1 MFEAKINI
9 YKVIKML
16 AKIKYDEDFF
26 KRPLDTNS
34 QWYKLSRS
42 KIDYRQISFDRINRE
57 RPGLSDQL
65 NKKVPIFEMAG
76 QLNDNPLFKKSF
88 GLPPSSK
95 YSTGYHRVANYE
107 KLPPNYY
114 YDHQRAVDDFGEDRF
129 WEDDIIYSLK
139 YDAYNF
145 WWFDTCLIPEQ
156 LQLLIG
162 AASGLRLGYYGGTL
176 TDDDFAEKYNY
187 KYSPSRDLA
196 TSTFLHFAS
205 MQENP
210 QAFIHKTSY
219 ITAPYMPYVEQQKI
233 FMSPASKTT
242 FNSGNPT
249 DYTGIVATIYGIG
262 ELVEVFSDT
271 SKSSLDRINRQ
282 KMFNDFFQAL
292 DNANWLVA
300 DKLADQLINLTD
312 GTGWAPY
319 IGYGDFSLFIQRMN
333 IPSEYIMTHALTNFQ
348 DEILTNAFAATQI
361 NNRVMDAA
369 YKIQTGNSLDIYD
382 ELVSTPLGQV
392 KNTAMNLLYDET
404 VTMVL
409 RTRRAISNHIM
420 VGGTVESAQEILKSA
435 PSNQDAIEILESK
448 MIEIAID
455 EEIKNANLS
464 EKV

>member
-34 QWYKLSRS
+34 QWYKLSRT
-42 KIDYRQISFDRINRE
+42 KMDYRQISFDRMNRE
-57 RPGLSDQL
+57 RPGLSE
-65 NKKVPIFEMAG
+65 KIKSTPPIFVEVATQSNTPGMKKTFG
-76 QLNDNPLFKKSF
+76 VSNEKYNSGNWMVENYDPLPSNFTYNRAIKE
-88 GLPPSSK
+88 LP
-95 YSTGYHRVANYE
+95 
-107 KLPPNYY
+107 
-114 YDHQRAVDDFGEDRF
+114 DRF
-129 WEDDIIYSLK
+129 WEDDIIYAQR
-139 YDAYNF
+139 YDAYN
-145 WWFDTCLIPEQ
+145 WWWLDTCLIPEQ
-156 LQLLIG
+156 LSYIISGNQRALI
-162 AASGLRLGYYGGTL
+162 L
-176 TDDDFAEKYNY
+176 NY
-187 KYSPSRDLA
+187 LSNGNEYSPSRDLA
-196 TSTFLHFAS
+196 SSTILHFAS

-210 QAFIHKTSY
+210 QAFIHKMSYVTS
-219 ITAPYMPYVEQQKI
+219 PYMPYVEQNKI
-233 FMSPASKTT
+233 YTQPGSKNI
-242 FNSGNPT
+242 FDARNPKHT
-249 DYTGIVATIYGIG
+249 TGIIATIYGIG
-262 ELVEVFSDT
+262 EILEVFNDN
-271 SKSSLDRINRQ
+271 SKSSIDRKNRQ
-282 KMFNDFFQAL
+282 KMFKDFFQAL
-292 DNANWLVA
+292 DDANWLVA

-348 DEILTNAFAATQI
+348 DEILTNAFAANQI